1 MKVFDFPKERIYF
14 LKNEQRKIQEIGTVK
29 EFHLVEALILLFFFS
44 STTAQAQ
51 WGWRYVYPQTP
62 QRAGSSCSSGN
73 CPTPAKEPKKE
84 EPEVKE
90 EEPAKEE
97 EEKRVAPES
106 AEILGT
112 LPITRTRF
120 FAPSIEVADECDRI
134 LDRLEERYGKPKAW
148 KPFPIYFQRYRG
160 DGIAGYTL
168 YQNGTVARVVC
179 YEPLASGKGGTLD
192 HELTHAFF
200 FYYLNSNFDL
210 FLNEG
215 LAQNSEYRRREA
227 LRQTVYRRYTNKE
240 FWNLDKLYG
249 RNAYD
254 NALRIY
260 HQGFSFVDF
269 LIARGGSK
277 WFACFMEE
285 LVRTDDI
292 NISLNRYY
300 NYKNLKEAEKD
311 WKLYVDGGQNRHAVR
326 AIN

>member
-1 MKVFDFPKERIYF
+1 MKQILLATLLSLLFCPSVNAQIFWPRWYVQPRPTASTSSCKDNECKTPPKEETKTPDK
-14 LKNEQRKIQEIGTVK
+14 KNEIEPPKPKETV
-29 EFHLVEALILLFFFS
+29 E
-44 STTAQAQ
+44 
-51 WGWRYVYPQTP
+51 
-62 QRAGSSCSSGN
+62 
-73 CPTPAKEPKKE
+73 
-84 EPEVKE
+84 
-90 EEPAKEE
+90 
-97 EEKRVAPES
+97 
-106 AEILGT
+106 T
-112 LPITRTRF
+112 LPVLSVARSRF

-134 LDRLEERYGKPKAW
+134 LDRLEERYGKPKGW
-148 KPFPIYFQRYRG
+148 KPFPVYFQRYRG

-179 YEPLASGKGGTLD
+179 YEPLASAKGGTLD

-227 LRQTVYRRYTNKE
+227 LRQTVYRRYINKE
-240 FWNLDKLYG
+240 FWDLDRLYG

-254 NALRIY
+254 SALRIY

-277 WFACFMEE
+277 WFASFMEE
-285 LVRTDDI
+285 LVKTDDI